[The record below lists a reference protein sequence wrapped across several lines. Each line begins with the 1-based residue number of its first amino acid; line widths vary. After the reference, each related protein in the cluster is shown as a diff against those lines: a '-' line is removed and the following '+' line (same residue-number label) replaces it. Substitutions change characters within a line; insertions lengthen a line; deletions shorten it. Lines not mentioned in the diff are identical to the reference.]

1 MTQKPDT
8 DQGLSDAEL
17 LAMPA
22 ENVSPAT
29 PTRVW
34 ELHAR
39 HTQEKAQEA
48 VETMAVQQHRQV
60 DQKEH
65 QQEEERRHER
75 AVLEYQATMRAVQ
88 DRTERLLERIDRE
101 ERRLEKRREEIDA
114 RAIRL
119 KDGRRVYVDGGE
131 YRDEEGRALTGADRA
146 EAAAGRTANSATRQ
160 EKTRIE
166 DQCEA
171 ARRLKEKTKELQSN
185 VSNETHDNDSEK
197 NLAGKGR
204 AAKTAIAGLEQ
215 EFTAQVLDNPDSKNP
230 DSLPADGSAFK
241 TTSFAHAIAPG
252 DDKTLRTDF
261 APASDGT
268 APERPKT
275 APAASPAP
283 SL

>member
-1 MTQKPDT
+1 MANTEQDR
-8 DQGLSDAEL
+8 GLSDAEL
-17 LAMPA
+17 LALPTA
-22 ENVSPAT
+22 NVSPASLV
-29 PTRVW
+29 RIW
-34 ELHAR
+34 DLHAR
-39 HTQEKAQEA
+39 QTQEKAQEA
-48 VETMAVQQHRQV
+48 TEITFHNRETT
-60 DQKEH
+60 QKTEH
-65 QQEEERRHER
+65 EREEER
-75 AVLEYQATMRAVQ
+75 AVQEYQAPMRAVQ

-101 ERRLEKRREEIDA
+101 ERRLEKRRDEIDA

-215 EFTAQVLDNPDSKNP
+215 EFTAQVRDNPDSKNP
-230 DSLPADGSAFK
+230 DSQPADGSAFK

-268 APERPKT
+268 ASERPKP